1 MTVAEVL
8 QQAQRL
14 SVRERKELVKL
25 LIDTLDAPVSGETP
39 RKKHSILE
47 FAGIGAHLADSE
59 DPQDYINHMR
69 SEWDER
75 P

>member
-8 QQAQRL
+8 QQAQKL
-14 SVRERKELVKL
+14 SATERKELVKL
-25 LIDTLDAPVSGETP
+25 LVDTLDVPILTEAQP
-39 RKKHSILE
+39 KKHSILE
-47 FAGIGAHLADSE
+47 FAGIGAHLADAE
-59 DPQDYINHMR
+59 DPQDYINCIR